1 MNPCVK
7 VAKTL
12 ISEKAQKVDKKTY
25 GKPRFSSAAYIVDT
39 M

>member
-7 VAKTL
+7 VVKTL

-25 GKPRFSSAAYIVDT
+25 GHPRSSSAAYIFDT